1 MTTAITTLTGWVKFV
16 DFDKCS
22 AVPVGFVGE
31 LANQFTPVRIA
42 DCFGQSFVLNHVFNA
57 QTFTANHLVF
67 VYQLGGQFV
76 GKVAA
81 TISNFC
87 LNSGY
92 FLSGFMEIGRAFLF
106 LGKSALGF
114 RQFLFIRCGMAR
126 IARFK
131 PVSGNNN
138 VSQTQINAG
147 CFFTNR
153 QWFRL
158 ETAEHGHKVAA
169 CAVLGDVD
177 GRWFTGKFAAPADIQ
192 WLFALGDVDFPI
204 FISKSRL
211 GELCALFAAFFLE
224 SRVFSPAIKEVF
236 KCRLLVSQR
245 LLKGDARNVIQPC
258 KFREFLQF
266 SQSCA
271 GRIVINLLT
280 FIVKGVSTPF
290 QDRIIDN
297 PHATKG
303 LRKQFSLFSGWVKA
317 LFNGDFFH
325 ISQEYHCF
333 CENTINLAVIFDAT
347 HQPLFLPAMND
358 GVSRGVT
365 R

>member
-1 MTTAITTLTGWVKFV
+1 MSLYCHDSEKFHFVKNYFYEMLILVVFYWGWILY
-16 DFDKCS
+16 DFFPPD
-22 AVPVGFVGE
+22 
-31 LANQFTPVRIA
+31 N
-42 DCFGQSFVLNHVFNA
+42 
-57 QTFTANHLVF
+57 
-67 VYQLGGQFV
+67 
-76 GKVAA
+76 
-81 TISNFC
+81 
-87 LNSGY
+87 
-92 FLSGFMEIGRAFLF
+92 FMEVGRAFLF
-106 LGKSALGF
+106 LGKNSLGF
-114 RQFLFIRCGMAR
+114 CQFLFIRCGMAW

-131 PVSGNNN
+131 PVCGDNK
-138 VSQTQINAG
+138 VGQTQINTG

-177 GRWFTGKFAAPADIQ
+177 GRWFTGKFAAPANVQ
-192 WLFALGDVDFPI
+192 RLFALGDKDFSV
-204 FISKSRL
+204 FVAKSRL
-211 GELCALFAAFFLE
+211 GEFGALVAAFLLE

-271 GRIVINLLT
+271 GCIVINLLT

-325 ISQEYHCF
+325 ISQEYRCF
-333 CENTINLAVIFDAT
+333 CENTMKNILKLQVQEFKAKKSPRERAFKQGVSKRTTRIK
-347 HQPLFLPAMND
+347 QPD
-358 GVSRGVT
+358 GVEQLN
-365 R
+365 